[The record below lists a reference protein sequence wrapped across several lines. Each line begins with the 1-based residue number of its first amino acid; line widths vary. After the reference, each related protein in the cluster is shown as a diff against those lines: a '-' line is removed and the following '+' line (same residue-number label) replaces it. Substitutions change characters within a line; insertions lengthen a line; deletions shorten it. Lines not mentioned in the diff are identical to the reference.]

1 MIEMAPLKAVHTL
14 FTDRTPATAQQR
26 LMEDLGVR
34 CVVAKKG
41 ANTADAQGAI

>member
-14 FTDRTPATAQQR
+14 FTDIAPAPAQQR

-34 CVVAKKG
+34 CVVAT
-41 ANTADAQGAI
+41 NNF